1 MNLQTRFL
9 ATLLTGACV
18 LGTGATPVR
27 AASEMCPMGGTMIM
41 AETDRD
47 KALSWAKGRPRVEI
61 NDAGDGAGGWSV
73 FTLSVADEGIAVL
86 IEPGQVFFGVA
97 GRGGE
102 TYPRDIERA
111 FGAGFGK
118 LRDAVSKTLS
128 DLIAAGAVKIPT
140 ADVQPL
146 AGLVGLGVLEKG
158 AGGWS
163 LTTRDCQAVD
173 LPVSG
178 L

>member
-1 MNLQTRFL
+1 MFL
-9 ATLLTGACV
+9 ACAWLLGFGVPPAY
-18 LGTGATPVR
+18 
-27 AASEMCPMGGTMIM
+27 AASGICPMGGAMVM

-61 NDAGDGAGGWSV
+61 DDAGADGWSV
-73 FTLSVADEGIAVL
+73 LTLSAADEGIAVL
-86 IEPGQVFFGVA
+86 IEPGQIFFGVA

-111 FGAGFGK
+111 FGPDFGK
-118 LRDAVSKTLS
+118 LKDAVSKTLS
-128 DLIAAGAVKIPT
+128 DLVAAGALKIPA
-140 ADVQPL
+140 ADVPAV
-146 AGLVGLGVLEKG
+146 AGVVGLGVLEKG
-158 AGGWS
+158 AGGWA